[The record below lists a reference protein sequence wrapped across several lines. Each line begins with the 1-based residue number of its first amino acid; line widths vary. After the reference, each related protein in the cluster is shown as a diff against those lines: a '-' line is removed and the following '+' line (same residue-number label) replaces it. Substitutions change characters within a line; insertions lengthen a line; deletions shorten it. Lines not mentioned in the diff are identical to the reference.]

1 MLMPAE
7 ASFLAAFLVGLLGGV
22 HCVGMCGGI
31 VGALTFGLPANVRQ
45 SPGRVFPYLVAY
57 NLARI
62 SAYVVAGALMGGL
75 GWLAAS
81 LVALNAAQQ
90 VLQVIAGVFMVMLGL
105 YLAGWWSGLARVE
118 QAGGVIWRR
127 IEPFARKLLPV
138 KSPSQAWVLGFVWGW
153 LPCGLVYSVLIW
165 ALASGSPAQGAL
177 LLLGFG
183 LGTLPNLMLMGVFAA
198 QLGRFLRKPWVR
210 ALAGGLVALFGVYTV
225 LIPFMK
231 AI

>member
-1 MLMPAE
+1 MPTE
-7 ASFLAAFLVGLLGGV
+7 ASFVAAFLVGLLGGV

-31 VGALTFGLPANVRQ
+31 VGALTFGLPADVRQ
-45 SPGRVFPYLVAY
+45 SPSKVFPYLIAY

-62 SAYVVAGALMGGL
+62 GSYVLAGALMGGL

-90 VLQVIAGVFMVMLGL
+90 VLQVIAGLFMVLLGL

-118 QAGGVIWRR
+118 QAGSVIWRR
-127 IEPFARKLLPV
+127 IEPFARTLLPV
-138 KSPSQAWVLGFVWGW
+138 KSLRHALMLGFVWGW

-210 ALAGGLVALFGVYTV
+210 GVAGGMVLLFGIYTIFV
-225 LIPFMK
+225 PFIK
-231 AI
+231 PV

>member
-1 MLMPAE
+1 MPTE
-7 ASFLAAFLVGLLGGV
+7 ASFVAAFLVGLLGGV

-31 VGALTFGLPANVRQ
+31 VGALTFGLPADVRQ
-45 SPGRVFPYLVAY
+45 SPSKVFPYLIAY

-62 SAYVVAGALMGGL
+62 GSYVLAGALMGGL

-90 VLQVIAGVFMVMLGL
+90 VLQVIAGLFMVLLGL

-118 QAGGVIWRR
+118 QAGSVIWRR
-127 IEPFARKLLPV
+127 IEPFARTLLPV
-138 KSPSQAWVLGFVWGW
+138 KSLRHALMLGFVWGW

-177 LLLGFG
+177 LLLGIG

-210 ALAGGLVALFGVYTV
+210 GVAGGMVLLFGIYTV
-225 LIPFMK
+225 LVPFIK
-231 AI
+231 PV